1 MPQDH
6 DIAVVGGG
14 LLGSAI
20 AFGLA
25 REGHRVVVLDEG
37 DVAKRASRGNFALV
51 WVQSKGLGMP
61 AYTGWTIRSTQG
73 WPQLEAELKERT
85 GIDVCL
91 EQTGGFAICLS
102 EREME
107 MRRAVLRQIHAQEGV
122 AKYEV
127 ALLDRREVEKML
139 PGIGPDVVGGSYC
152 PLDGHVNALR
162 LFRAFHVANQRLGID
177 YRPDHRIAGIDYNG
191 GRFRLRTS
199 QGEVEAGK
207 VVLAAGNAN
216 AELAPMVGL
225 RAPMQFNC
233 RGQIVVTERLQRFMR
248 YPIGT
253 LRQTDEGTVMIGD
266 SYEDSTDDRGMNF
279 AINSVM
285 LERAQRTFP
294 FLADVNVV
302 RSWSCL
308 RVMTQDGFPIYDQSE
323 TCPGAFVACCHSGVT
338 LAAIHAYTLAPMIA
352 RGALDAQQ
360 TRVFSAQRFHVQKA
374 A

>member
-177 YRPDHRIAGIDYNG
+177 YRPDHRIADIDYNG

-248 YPIGT
+248 
-253 LRQTDEGTVMIGD
+253 
-266 SYEDSTDDRGMNF
+266 
-279 AINSVM
+279 
-285 LERAQRTFP
+285 
-294 FLADVNVV
+294 
-302 RSWSCL
+302 
-308 RVMTQDGFPIYDQSE
+308 
-323 TCPGAFVACCHSGVT
+323 
-338 LAAIHAYTLAPMIA
+338 
-352 RGALDAQQ
+352 
-360 TRVFSAQRFHVQKA
+360 
-374 A
+374 